1 MFRKII
7 VAAVVA
13 GAGLSLA
20 AAAEASRVK
29 YELRRI
35 PMGPRPDHYVLVRA
49 DRQEPAGARHAV
61 TRPQRH
67 KIWKLRVVQRWAG
80 PHYIG
85 PVWVRD
91 EGQDD

>member
-1 MFRKII
+1 MFRKIV

-13 GAGLSLA
+13 GASLSLA

-29 YELRRI
+29 YELKRI

-49 DRQEPAGARHAV
+49 DRHKPLGAPDSVAGR
-61 TRPQRH
+61 QRQ
-67 KIWKLRVVQRWAG
+67 KTELRLVQRWAG

-91 EGQDD
+91 ERQDE